1 MDKDI
6 SIKNLHPLCKRREFL
21 GGIAAAGAIAALS
34 QVKAAVGRAEI
45 RAVLLHPGLNMWGD
59 WKMPDE
65 VAETDGRK
73 YVPDHIRF
81 DEAIWNETVAHM
93 AARGMN
99 MVVMDLGEFMEFPS
113 HPELAVKGSWSP
125 DRMKAELKRLRNMGL
140 EPIPK
145 LNFSASHDQWL
156 KIYHRM
162 ISTPQYYRVVKDV
175 IRDTV
180 EIFGTPRLFHLGWD
194 EERVGYERKKCHFSM
209 RSGELWWK
217 DFLYTVRCA
226 EDCGCRAW
234 VWSDYGWN
242 RNEEYVRR
250 CPKSVV
256 QSNWYYDEEL
266 GKYSLD
272 PKVNKHA
279 HRLVQFQDLE
289 KAGFDQIPCGTNWA
303 GAGERWRQKA
313 GGDDIIGALV
323 PYCRRKIAPER
334 LLGFMMAPWG
344 NLEERGEE
352 YDRQMRAI
360 DLFAG
365 ALGQGYLT

>member
-1 MDKDI
+1 MT
-6 SIKNLHPLCKRREFL
+6 RRDFM
-21 GGIAAAGAIAALS
+21 GGIAAAGASAAMR
-34 QVKAAVGRAEI
+34 QVLAADGRSEI
-45 RAVLLHPGLNMWGD
+45 HAVLLHPGRNMWGD

-65 VAETDGRK
+65 IAETDGRK

-81 DEAIWNETVAHM
+81 DEAIWNETIARM
-93 AARGMN
+93 AERKMN
-99 MVVMDLGEFMEFPS
+99 MVVLDLGEFMEFPS

-125 DRMKAELKRLRNMGL
+125 DRMRAELKKLRAMGL

-145 LNFSASHDQWL
+145 LNFSATHDQWL

-162 ISTPQYYRVVKDV
+162 ISTPPYYQVVKDV
-175 IRDTV
+175 IRDTA

-194 EERVGYERKKCHFSM
+194 EERVGYAHQKGHFSM
-209 RSGELWWK
+209 RTGELWWK
-217 DFLYTVRCA
+217 DMLYTVKCA

-234 VWSDYGWN
+234 IWSDYGWR
-242 RNEEYVRR
+242 RNDEYVKR

-272 PKVNKHA
+272 PKINKHA
-279 HRLVQFQDLE
+279 HRLVQFHDLD

-303 GAGERWRQKA
+303 GAGARWRQKT
-313 GGDDIIGALV
+313 GGEDIIGALV
-323 PYCRRKIAPER
+323 PYCRKNISGDH
-334 LLGFMMAPWG
+334 LLGFMMAPWTH
-344 NLEERGEE
+344 LDERGEN

-360 DLFAG
+360 DLFAA
-365 ALGQGYLT
+365 ALG

>member
-1 MDKDI
+1 MDKVI

-162 ISTPQYYRVVKDV
+162 ISTPQYYQVVKDV